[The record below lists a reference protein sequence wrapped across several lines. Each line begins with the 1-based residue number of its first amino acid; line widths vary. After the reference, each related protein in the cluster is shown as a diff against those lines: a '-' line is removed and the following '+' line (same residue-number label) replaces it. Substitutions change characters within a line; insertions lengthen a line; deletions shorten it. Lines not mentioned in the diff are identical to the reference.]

1 MVVIPNGFDLET
13 CRPDSAARESVR
25 NELQIP
31 EDAPVIGLVA
41 RFNPQ
46 KDHRTFIQ
54 AARLLHN
61 DRPDVRFVLC
71 GAQVSWDNQALV
83 RWIEEGGVRKQV
95 YLLGRRNDIPRLT
108 ASFDI
113 AASSSSFGEGFP
125 NVLGEA
131 MSCGVPCVTTD
142 VGGSALIVG
151 QNGMVVPPSM
161 NPFFRKSPAA
171 NVSSRILP

>member
-1 MVVIPNGFDLET
+1 
-13 CRPDSAARESVR
+13 
-25 NELQIP
+25 
-31 EDAPVIGLVA
+31 
-41 RFNPQ
+41 
-46 KDHRTFIQ
+46 
-54 AARLLHN
+54 
-61 DRPDVRFVLC
+61 
-71 GAQVSWDNQALV
+71 VSWDNQALV

-113 AASSSSFGEGFP
+113 ASSSSSFGEGFP

-142 VGGSALIVG
+142 VGDSALIVG